1 MTAYPITVD
10 SQTFDLSSMMGG
22 QMGGDDGYGGKT
34 HKTDGIYPDDR
45 SVKQASSLTSSI
57 TENNLTRFKKYLD
70 NSKSEIHQYVGS
82 TGIQYTYDV
91 RIQRLCLDGLAD
103 GVHKLVRHVR
113 HLVDHLAAD
122 VDADRQNR

>member
-45 SVKQASSLTSSI
+45 SVKQRPA
-57 TENNLTRFKKYLD
+57 
-70 NSKSEIHQYVGS
+70 
-82 TGIQYTYDV
+82 
-91 RIQRLCLDGLAD
+91 
-103 GVHKLVRHVR
+103 
-113 HLVDHLAAD
+113 
-122 VDADRQNR
+122 